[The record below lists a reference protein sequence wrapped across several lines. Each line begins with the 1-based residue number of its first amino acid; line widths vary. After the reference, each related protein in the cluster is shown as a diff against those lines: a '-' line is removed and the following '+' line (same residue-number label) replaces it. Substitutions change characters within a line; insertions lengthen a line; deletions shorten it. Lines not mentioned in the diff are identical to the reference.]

1 MIKRIL
7 SRIKMG
13 GIPGFHTLI
22 MDRTL
27 PDFEVATMILSIRAY
42 QKNVGDIT
50 LFADEAGM
58 KWAIQNNIAHLY
70 NDVKQ
75 ISVDETIDR
84 KKFWAAGKLEAWFRM
99 KAPCVSVDIDAVLYS
114 KPSMFSDIVALHP
127 EPPGWDVYSGSLLRD
142 KVDDFTGLNYCG
154 PRDEHPP
161 ANVGILCINDDE
173 FRQNYT
179 DAALSLMFSESIN
192 PIMPDDE
199 SITINGVPITQ
210 MVLAEQYL
218 LSSLASA
225 DEKSM
230 SFISDLD
237 VKANHMVPTKKAFHL
252 WNSKRFYQQHA
263 RAREVYISRVLEE
276 LYTMGAMEDR
286 AVANAVFV
294 NGLPS
299 VRVVDANTGK
309 ARWSYNGEWTG
320 PGETFKDFGYAN

>member
-7 SRIKMG
+7 SRLSQG

-22 MDRTL
+22 MDRPL

-58 KWAIQNNIAHLY
+58 KWAIKNKIAHLY
-70 NDVKQ
+70 NDTKQ
-75 ISVDETIDR
+75 IGVDERIDR
-84 KKFWAAGKLEAWFRM
+84 KKFWAAGKLVAWSRM

-127 EPPGWDVYSGSLLRD
+127 EPFEWDVYSGSLLRD
-142 KVDDFTGLNYCG
+142 KVDNLTGLNYCG

-179 DAALSLMFSESIN
+179 DAALLLMFSESTY
-192 PIMPDDE
+192 PAMSDDE
-199 SITINGVPITQ
+199 SITINGVPVTQ

-218 LSSLASA
+218 LSSLATA
-225 DEKSM
+225 KEKSM

-237 VKANHMVPTKKAFHL
+237 VMANHMVPTKKAFHL

-263 RAREVYISRVLEE
+263 RAREVYINRVLEE
-276 LYTMGAMEDR
+276 LYTMGAFMDP
-286 AVANAVFV
+286 AVASAVFV

-299 VRVVDANTGK
+299 VRVVDANSGK
-309 ARWSYNGEWTG
+309 ARWSYSGEWTG
-320 PGETFKDFGYAN
+320 PGETVKNFGYTD

>member
-1 MIKRIL
+1 VIKRIL
-7 SRIKMG
+7 SRLSQG

-22 MDRTL
+22 MDRPL

-42 QKNVGDIT
+42 QKNIGDIT

-58 KWAIQNNIAHLY
+58 KWAVQNKIAHLY
-70 NDVKQ
+70 NDTKQ

-84 KKFWAAGKLEAWFRM
+84 KKFWAAGKLEAWSRM
-99 KAPCVSVDIDAVLYS
+99 KAPCVSVDIDAVLYK
-114 KPSMFSDIVALHP
+114 KPSVFSDIVALHP
-127 EPPGWDVYSGSLLRD
+127 EPPEWDVYGPSALRMSVNKMTD
-142 KVDDFTGLNYCG
+142 MMYSERVQ
-154 PRDEHPP
+154 HPP
-161 ANVGILCINDDE
+161 ANVGILCINDE
-173 FRQNYT
+173 GFRLNYT
-179 DAALSLMFSESIN
+179 HSALSLMRMESLW
-192 PIMPDDE
+192 PIMSDDE
-199 SITINGVPITQ
+199 AITINGVPITQ
-210 MVLAEQYL
+210 MVLAEQYM
-218 LSSLASA
+218 LSSLATASGR
-225 DEKSM
+225 SM

-320 PGETFKDFGYAN
+320 PGETFKNFGYAN

>member
-7 SRIKMG
+7 SRLKMG

-22 MDRTL
+22 MDRPL

-58 KWAIQNNIAHLY
+58 KWATKHKIANLY
-70 NDVKQ
+70 NNVEEM
-75 ISVDETIDR
+75 VLDEEIDR
-84 KKFWAAGKLEAWFRM
+84 RKFWAAGKLEAWARM
-99 KAPCVSVDIDAVLYS
+99 KAPCVSVDIDAVLYK

-127 EPPGWDVYSGSLLRD
+127 EPPNWDVYGLSALRNR
-142 KVDDFTGLNYCG
+142 VDRLTGLACSG
-154 PRDEHPP
+154 PRKPHPP

-173 FRQNYT
+173 FRFSY
-179 DAALSLMFSESIN
+179 AAYSNALMLSESCD
-192 PIMPDDE
+192 PHMADDE
-199 SITINGVPITQ
+199 AITINGVPITQ

-218 LSSLASA
+218 LSSLATA

-237 VKANHMVPTKKAFHL
+237 VESNHMVPTKAAFHL

-263 RAREVYISRVLEE
+263 RAREAYINRVLEE
-276 LYTMGAMEDR
+276 LYTMGAMMDFK
-286 AVANAVFV
+286 VADAVFV

-299 VRVVDANTGK
+299 VRVVDANSGK
-309 ARWSYNGEWTG
+309 ARWSYSGEWTG
-320 PGETFKDFGYAN
+320 PGETIKNFGYAN